1 MTLMINEIPDMEAKD
16 VTLVLFED
24 YLNLCESVR
33 ILRSVNSNLTLQL
46 ITTRDKV
53 EELESLIE
61 ELKVK
66 ENTYV

>member
-1 MTLMINEIPDMEAKD
+1 MINEIPDMEAKD

-46 ITTRDKV
+46 NTTRDKV
-53 EELESLIE
+53 EELESIIE

>member
-46 ITTRDKV
+46 NTTRDKV
-53 EELESLIE
+53 EELESIIE